1 MWTFRPYEHVCSP
14 ALLHNFLLTCLRS
27 KCARPKRYMS
37 AECADYPCILKQ
49 AHGEFGKEC
58 NIVHS
63 PEDVCKVTPQGL
75 GTRWVL
81 QELVHGR
88 FEVSTTVLADF
99 GHILDEVST
108 CYEYDSETYVWPRC
122 RGVSKSLYSVPHGH
136 LKIFEQFLESYSGIC
151 NFNYKVR
158 DGELR
163 IFELNTRIGG
173 DLAVDAPRER
183 ARRLF
188 EKLDAHWC
196 ISSNDTM
203 PEKQFAF
210 CRSTGLPQ

>member
-1 MWTFRPYEHVCSP
+1 QARG
-14 ALLHNFLLTCLRS
+14 LTQHL
-27 KCARPKRYMS
+27 PKRYMS